1 MTMKKQSHLWKYII
15 SVLSLVAG
23 CGLWWLVE
31 HNRPDCRL
39 NRLKKGMMDRR
50 ELFFAKENPNPRF
63 SEDETTE
70 LTDLEINSAI
80 ISLLQ
85 KKWDLIADFY
95 LYL

>member
-15 SVLSLVAG
+15 PVLSLVAG
-23 CGLWWLVE
+23 CGIWWLVE

-70 LTDLEINSAI
+70 LTDLEINRR
-80 ISLLQ
+80 
-85 KKWDLIADFY
+85 
-95 LYL
+95 